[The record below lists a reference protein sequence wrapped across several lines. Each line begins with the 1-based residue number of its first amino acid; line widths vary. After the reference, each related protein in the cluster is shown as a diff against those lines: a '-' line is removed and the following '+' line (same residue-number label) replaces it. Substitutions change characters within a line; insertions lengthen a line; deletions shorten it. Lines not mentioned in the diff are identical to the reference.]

1 MKFRLS
7 FVFVVIAIM
16 SALSHPMTMA
26 ASPGLETAMSM
37 QQAFVDVARALKQS
51 VVNIQVEKTVSGGIR
66 WNDQGGLPE
75 GDLEDFFKH
84 FFNGPQRFKPEQFKA
99 QAAGSGLI
107 INSDGTIL
115 TNNHVVKDSS
125 KIKVKLHDGS
135 ELDAEIIGQDPQT
148 DLAVIRVKSSKA
160 LQAAEFADSD
170 KVEAGQWCIAV
181 GNPLGLEQTVTVGVV
196 SAVGRSGIGA
206 TAIEDFIQTDA
217 SINPGNSGGPLVNLD
232 GKVIGINTLI
242 FNAPG
247 SGIGFAIPSKMASRI
262 ASQIAGGGR
271 VQRPYIGITMQAI
284 TEELA
289 EHFGLKDRD
298 GAVVMQAAEGG
309 PAAKSGIRAMDII
322 RKIDG
327 KIMKNTNDV
336 QKYILGKELGSEV
349 ELEVLRNGKTE
360 NIRVPLEQMPDNYGL
375 APSES
380 VSMPQSSKGDGGKIE
395 EFGFSLQKLTPE
407 MARSFGAEGS
417 EGLAVTNVRS
427 GSPADKAG
435 LKPGDVITQINGVEV
450 KERKDAETAL
460 KEGIKN
466 NSSVFLIN
474 RAGTPMFLVIQ
485 LESKD

>member
-1 MKFRLS
+1 MKFKFSSLILA
-7 FVFVVIAIM
+7 VIMLAT
-16 SALSHPMTMA
+16 SANLAMA
-26 ASPGLETAMSM
+26 ATTGFDAAMSM
-37 QQAFVDVARALKQS
+37 QQAFVDVARALKPS

-66 WNDQGGLPE
+66 WSDPNGGQD
-75 GDLEDFFKH
+75 GDIEEFFKH
-84 FFNGPQRFKPEQFKA
+84 FFRGPQRFSPEEFKT
-99 QAAGSGLI
+99 QGAGSGLI

-125 KIKVKLHDGS
+125 KLKVKLHDGS

-148 DLAVIRVKSSKA
+148 DLAVIRVKSEKT

-170 KVEAGQWCIAV
+170 EVEAGQWCIAV

-217 SINPGNSGGPLVNLD
+217 SINPGNSGGPLVNLK

-262 ASQIAGGGR
+262 ASQIASGGR
-271 VQRPYIGITMQAI
+271 VQRPYIGISMQAVS
-284 TEELA
+284 EELA
-289 EHFGLKDRD
+289 GHFGLKDRD
-298 GAVVMQAAEGG
+298 GAVVMQVADGG

-327 KIMKNTNDV
+327 KAMKSTNDV
-336 QKYILGKELGSEV
+336 QKYILGREVGVEVDIEL
-349 ELEVLRNGKTE
+349 LRNGKTE
-360 NIRVPLEQMPDNYGL
+360 NIRVSLEQMPDTYGL
-375 APSES
+375 SVAES
-380 VSMPQSSKGDGGKIE
+380 VPVPPGSKGRDGKTE

-407 MARSFGAEGS
+407 MARSLGVEGS
-417 EGLAVTNVRS
+417 EGLAVTNVRR
-427 GSPADKAG
+427 GSSADKAG
-435 LKPGDVITQINGVEV
+435 LKPGDVVTQINGVEV
-450 KERKDAETAL
+450 KDQKDAEVAL
-460 KEGIKN
+460 SEGKKN

-474 RAGTPMFLVIQ
+474 RSGSPMFLVIQ
-485 LESKD
+485 LESKN